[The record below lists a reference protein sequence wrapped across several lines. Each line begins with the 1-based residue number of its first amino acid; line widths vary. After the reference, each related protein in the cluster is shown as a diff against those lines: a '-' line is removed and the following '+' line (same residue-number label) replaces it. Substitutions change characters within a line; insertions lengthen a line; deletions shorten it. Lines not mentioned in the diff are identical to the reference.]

1 MPLGNREGAESRM
14 NRKSGYLPVTLSY
27 ALPRREGCIYFA
39 KIAHLLMGFNYEKKE
54 RFIVKKGIVLL
65 LIMMLAVG
73 LLAGCSTE
81 PETVEPEEQQEQ
93 QEVSEGNV
101 EETMD
106 DFGNTITFKNPPE
119 RIISL
124 APSNTEILFAIG
136 AGDKV
141 VGVTSYDD
149 YPEEV
154 LEIEKIGDFNG
165 INLER
170 IIELEPD
177 LVINY
182 GDGVTEENERL
193 LEAGIQIA
201 GFEPESIEEITD
213 TILRIGEI
221 TGHKQ
226 EALDLV
232 DEMLAQEA
240 ELVEKVQGLEKKTVF
255 YEIWPEPLM
264 AAGPGSFID
273 QLISLAGGENV
284 AKDADGDYPQ
294 FDLEQLIERNP
305 EVYLTANDLP
315 EKTVESIK
323 ERPGF
328 SEIDAIKND
337 RIYLIDGNIISRPG
351 PRIIQALEMIV
362 EAIHPEV
369 KN

>member
-1 MPLGNREGAESRM
+1 M
-14 NRKSGYLPVTLSY
+14 
-27 ALPRREGCIYFA
+27 
-39 KIAHLLMGFNYEKKE
+39 
-54 RFIVKKGIVLL
+54 KKGFLL
-65 LIMMLAVG
+65 LLVMMLAIG

-81 PETVEPEEQQEQ
+81 PETVQPEEQPEAQE
-93 QEVSEGNV
+93 ENL

-106 DFGNTITFKNPPE
+106 DFGNAIIFENPPE

-141 VGVTSYDD
+141 VGVTTYDD

-154 LEIEKIGDFNG
+154 LDIEKIGDFNG

-226 EALDLV
+226 EALDIV
-232 DEMLAQEA
+232 DEMNSKEA
-240 ELVEKVQGLEKKTVF
+240 ELLAKIEGLENKTVF
-255 YEIWPEPLM
+255 YEIWHEPLM
-264 AAGPGSFID
+264 AAGPGSFVD
-273 QLISLAGGENV
+273 ELIVIAGGENI
-284 AKDADGDYPQ
+284 AGDAEGDYPQ

-323 ERPGF
+323 ERPGY

-337 RIYLIDGNIISRPG
+337 RVYLIDGNVISRPG
-351 PRIIQALEMIV
+351 PRIIQALEMII

>member
-1 MPLGNREGAESRM
+1 
-14 NRKSGYLPVTLSY
+14 
-27 ALPRREGCIYFA
+27 
-39 KIAHLLMGFNYEKKE
+39 
-54 RFIVKKGIVLL
+54 VKKGFLL
-65 LIMMLAVG
+65 LLVMMLAIG

-81 PETVEPEEQQEQ
+81 PETVQPEEQPEAQE
-93 QEVSEGNV
+93 ENV

-106 DFGNTITFKNPPE
+106 DFGNTIIFENPPE

-141 VGVTSYDD
+141 VGVTTYDD

-154 LEIEKIGDFNG
+154 LDIEKIGDFNG

-193 LEAGIQIA
+193 IEAGIQIA

-232 DEMLAQEA
+232 DEMTSKEA
-240 ELVEKVQGLEKKTVF
+240 ELLARIEGLESKTVF
-255 YEIWPEPLM
+255 YEIWHEPLM

-273 QLISLAGGENV
+273 ELIAIAGGENV
-284 AKDADGDYPQ
+284 AGDAEGDYPQ

-323 ERPGF
+323 ERPGY

-337 RIYLIDGNIISRPG
+337 RVYLIDGNVISRPG
-351 PRIIQALEMIV
+351 PRIIEALEMIV

>member
-1 MPLGNREGAESRM
+1 
-14 NRKSGYLPVTLSY
+14 
-27 ALPRREGCIYFA
+27 
-39 KIAHLLMGFNYEKKE
+39 
-54 RFIVKKGIVLL
+54 VKKGIVLL
-65 LIMMLAVG
+65 LIMMLTVG

-81 PETVEPEEQQEQ
+81 TETVQPEEQSGA
-93 QEVSEGNV
+93 VDGNA

-106 DFGNTITFKNPPE
+106 DFGNTIIFDNPPQ

-149 YPEEV
+149 YPEDV
-154 LEIEKIGDFNG
+154 LDIEKIGDFNG

-201 GFEPESIEEITD
+201 GFEPESIEEIRD
-213 TILRIGEI
+213 TILRIGEM

-226 EALDLV
+226 EALELV
-232 DEMLAQEA
+232 DEMASKEEEILESI
-240 ELVEKVQGLEKKTVF
+240 EGLEKKTVF
-255 YEIWPEPLM
+255 YEIWHEPLM

-284 AKDADGDYPQ
+284 ANDAEGEYPQ
-294 FDLEQLIERNP
+294 YDLEQLIERNP

-315 EKTVESIK
+315 EKTVDSIK
-323 ERPGF
+323 ERPGY
-328 SEIDAIKND
+328 SEIDAIKNG
-337 RIYLIDGNIISRPG
+337 RVYLIDGNVISRPG
-351 PRIIQALEMIV
+351 PRIIQALELIV
-362 EAIHPEV
+362 EAIHPEL

>member
-1 MPLGNREGAESRM
+1 M
-14 NRKSGYLPVTLSY
+14 
-27 ALPRREGCIYFA
+27 
-39 KIAHLLMGFNYEKKE
+39 
-54 RFIVKKGIVLL
+54 KKGIVLL
-65 LIMMLAVG
+65 LIMMLTVG

-81 PETVEPEEQQEQ
+81 TETVQPEEQSGA
-93 QEVSEGNV
+93 VDGNA

-106 DFGNTITFKNPPE
+106 DFGNTIIFDNPPQ

-149 YPEEV
+149 YPEDV
-154 LEIEKIGDFNG
+154 LDIEKIGDFNG

-201 GFEPESIEEITD
+201 GFEPESIEEIRD
-213 TILRIGEI
+213 TILRIGEM

-226 EALDLV
+226 EALELV
-232 DEMLAQEA
+232 DEMASKEEEILESI
-240 ELVEKVQGLEKKTVF
+240 EGLEKKTVF
-255 YEIWPEPLM
+255 YEIWHEPLM

-284 AKDADGDYPQ
+284 ANDAEGEYPQ
-294 FDLEQLIERNP
+294 YDLEQLIERNP

-315 EKTVESIK
+315 EKTVDSIK
-323 ERPGF
+323 ERPGY
-328 SEIDAIKND
+328 SEIDAIKNG
-337 RIYLIDGNIISRPG
+337 RVYLIDGNVISRPG
-351 PRIIQALEMIV
+351 PRIIQALELIV
-362 EAIHPEV
+362 EAIHPEL